1 MVDDIPVV
9 FSNHGVPLSG
19 RFFRRH
25 DRSDRGP
32 IVLVAGSW
40 LTVKEQMSLLYARRL
55 VEAGYNAFIFD
66 FSGFGESRGEPR
78 QVEMP
83 SRKIG
88 DLRAAVEFLCTVGF
102 VDAERIG
109 AVGVCASAQNV
120 LAALAEGVP
129 IRTFASVAG
138 WYHDPLSVAPFY
150 GGAEGVAL
158 RLARGRDATMAYV
171 KTGDL
176 SIAPAYEDGNDR
188 AGMFFPL
195 DYYARPDRGAIP
207 AWKNEM
213 SEMTWTHWL
222 TFDGLAAAKRVSAPC
237 LFVHSEGCVFPEHV
251 KQVHADVNGP
261 KELVWKTGNQID
273 FYDQPEQVDAALTA
287 IDAWF
292 KRTL

>member
-1 MVDDIPVV
+1 MVDETPVV
-9 FSNHGVPLSG
+9 FSNHGVTLSG
-19 RFFRRH
+19 RFLHRPGQFDRR
-25 DRSDRGP
+25 P
-32 IVLVAGSW
+32 IVLVVGSW
-40 LTVKEQMSLLYARRL
+40 LTVKEQMPLVYARRL

-83 SRKIG
+83 SRKVD
-88 DLRAAVEFLCTVGF
+88 DLRAAVEFLRTVGF

-109 AVGVCASAQNV
+109 AVGICGSAQNV
-120 LAALAEGVP
+120 LVALAEGVP

-138 WYHDPLSVAPFY
+138 WYHDPPSVVPFY
-150 GGAEGVAL
+150 GGADGIAL
-158 RLARGRDATMAYV
+158 RLARAREATIAYV
-171 KTGDL
+171 QGGDL
-176 SIAPAYEDGNDR
+176 SIVPAYEDGNDR

-207 AWKNEM
+207 EWKNEM

-222 TFDGLAAAKRVSAPC
+222 TFDGLAAAKRVSAPS
-237 LFVHSEGCVFPEHV
+237 LFVHSDGCVFPHHV
-251 KQVHADVNGP
+251 KQVHAAVKGP
-261 KELVWKTGNQID
+261 KELVWTIGNQID
-273 FYDQPEQVDAALTA
+273 FYDQPEQVRSTLTA